1 MRPMQITRETSN
13 SHLILAVEADRI
25 RIGEHWHAGN
35 MIVTAEEIVRDW
47 TPATAGRVTVEDL
60 APALRY
66 EPELI
71 IVGAGLG
78 SQTPDVD
85 LMADLAALGVGLE
98 YMQTP
103 AACRTF
109 NVLIHEGRRVAAALI
124 LEAEARAD

>member
-1 MRPMQITRETSN
+1 MQFTRETS
-13 SHLILAVEADRI
+13 SAHLIHAVEADRI
-25 RIGEHWHAGN
+25 RIGENWHAGN
-35 MIVTAEEIVRDW
+35 LIVTAEEIVRDW
-47 TPATAGRVTVEDL
+47 TLATAGKVTVADL
-60 APALRY
+60 APALRF

-71 IVGAGLG
+71 VVGAGSG

-98 YMQTP
+98 YMHTS

-124 LEAEARAD
+124 LEAEAQAD